1 METLLTFDRMMHP
14 FGDMRG
20 TRWLLFGVMFVLWAL
35 YPLLYA
41 RAYRR
46 AESEALQGASVTG
59 GRAKQKVRIGFSW
72 LLLGL
77 AGLTILSAMVVIPYD
92 YPDLEW
98 KVLNPFSSRGPDR
111 LVTFLAV
118 IPAIVVLTL
127 LQYWAIRK
135 PLPQPARLVLAGTRA
150 LVLWIIFI
158 MLCGPYV
165 TDTRYAERPYRSVVL
180 LDDSLSMGETV
191 REFAVASGVRIA
203 DSVRS
208 QLANSSDPKDAELLR
223 ELMKA
228 ADADNAAARNLGA
241 EIMKLGLAP
250 REVVETEL
258 ADVELV
264 DFEMRQFV
272 RELVKVRAERLRA
285 KIAAIHGQAI
295 DLAAWRER
303 ESELATLRS
312 ALRNKQDE
320 LAAEQQQES
329 PSAARLS
336 LLQGEAA
343 DLETRLTGKLVEYR
357 DVLDNGVLAKAL
369 KTRAVAAAGDDAKLF
384 SDGQRRVVD
393 AVRSAVRNLL
403 STLDEHGPTRWDIAS
418 ELIQPGNPLT
428 VQDASGLRLIDLA
441 LAPSSGQLS
450 LLDLLRRNRKSQN
463 DRLPEDIAK
472 LADKA
477 GVRIDAKY
485 LAPAGEEGL
494 RDPLTVYTFSQA
506 DPTRGSSGLLRQVT
520 PEDLD
525 FMRPE
530 GKTTQVYG
538 AYLSALKGQGP
549 GDLASVLIL
558 SDGHDTGKNRNTE
571 GREARELA
579 QALQAMEDGPVVIT
593 VAVGHP
599 RPERVLALPS
609 VGGDEEVILDEM
621 VSLDLRIRSN
631 ANWKDVEVV
640 LCEDNPNN
648 EIPYEALNGK
658 KGVTKADVP
667 GGEGGG
673 FRSTTFKLYFKP
685 KTGGRHK
692 YWIKL
697 NRRRLPGEDTYD
709 NNVVQHEINVID
721 RKIRVLYIDQSF
733 RWEARYL
740 IEAMVRDKA
749 LEVHTFIFDADDGW
763 PQKAS
768 EYSPKA
774 RMEMPALRHPFSRV
788 VNAGK
793 PNSYTARASN
803 KDEWFA
809 TNYDVVILGDVDRT
823 LLSSDNRTWLAE
835 WVTQKRGGIIFLA
848 GKKHNPVSY
857 VDPDLEPLLP
867 VKAGS
872 PAEYDSPDTTVQRHV
887 SLTLTGRGHEI
898 ARFSA
903 DPVRQEE
910 LWGKLSSNG
919 VYTRG
924 QLDGYYWYS
933 RTRGVKDEAST
944 VIAQVARHGEP
955 VSRGG
960 AQADPLLVTREIG
973 TGRSLFVGTD
983 ELWRLRR
990 FYGDFYHYRFWQ
1002 NAIRWAA
1009 TSKLMAKKE
1018 GIDLHTDEKRYL
1030 LDQPV
1035 TVYCDLL
1042 AGSDQYREIAKRQEA
1057 QLREMVAQAALP
1069 SDPSS
1074 QRKKLLVRWRNA
1086 SAAQLGDHMTGVSD
1100 GLIVLEETSDNHFEK
1115 VMYPNT
1121 MGKYELSVLNEPATT
1136 KNPALF
1142 FVEQSSEQQEEVK
1155 ETEVNSDLLK
1165 SLSSSEAVVAGGSD
1179 GDGATR
1185 PRFHRFFEA
1194 SKFNPDLRTRTVEA
1208 GQSEREAFSLMELML
1223 VIVSLLGA
1231 EWFIRKLVRLS

>member
-1 METLLTFDRMMHP
+1 M
-14 FGDMRG
+14 
-20 TRWLLFGVMFVLWAL
+20 
-35 YPLLYA
+35 
-41 RAYRR
+41 
-46 AESEALQGASVTG
+46 
-59 GRAKQKVRIGFSW
+59 
-72 LLLGL
+72 
-77 AGLTILSAMVVIPYD
+77 
-92 YPDLEW
+92 
-98 KVLNPFSSRGPDR
+98 
-111 LVTFLAV
+111 
-118 IPAIVVLTL
+118 
-127 LQYWAIRK
+127 
-135 PLPQPARLVLAGTRA
+135 
-150 LVLWIIFI
+150 
-158 MLCGPYV
+158 
-165 TDTRYAERPYRSVVL
+165 
-180 LDDSLSMGETV
+180 
-191 REFAVASGVRIA
+191 
-203 DSVRS
+203 
-208 QLANSSDPKDAELLR
+208 
-223 ELMKA
+223 
-228 ADADNAAARNLGA
+228 
-241 EIMKLGLAP
+241 
-250 REVVETEL
+250 
-258 ADVELV
+258 
-264 DFEMRQFV
+264 
-272 RELVKVRAERLRA
+272 
-285 KIAAIHGQAI
+285 
-295 DLAAWRER
+295 
-303 ESELATLRS
+303 ATLRS

-320 LAAEQQQES
+320 LAAEQQQEN

-336 LLQGEAA
+336 LLQGESA
-343 DLETRLTGKLVEYR
+343 DLETRLTNKLVEYSA
-357 DVLDNGVLAKAL
+357 VLDDGILAKAL
-369 KTRAVAAAGDDAKLF
+369 KTRAISAAGEDARLF

-428 VQDASGLRLIDLA
+428 VQDASGLRMIDLA

-450 LLDLLRRNRKSQN
+450 LLDLLRRNRKGQS
-463 DRLPEDIAK
+463 DRLPEDIVK
-472 LADKA
+472 LAEKA
-477 GVRIDAKY
+477 GVNIDPRYA
-485 LAPAGEEGL
+485 APEADAAL
-494 RDPLTVYTFSQA
+494 RDPLTLYTFSQA
-506 DPTRGSSGLLRQVT
+506 DPSRGSAGLLRQVT
-520 PEDLD
+520 PEELD

-538 AYLSALKGQGP
+538 AYLAALRGQGP

-558 SDGHDTGKNRNTE
+558 SDGHDTGKNRNAE
-571 GREARELA
+571 GKEARELS
-579 QALQAMEDGPVVIT
+579 QALASMEDGPVVIT

-599 RPERVLALPS
+599 RPERVLALSS

-621 VSLDLRIRSN
+621 VSLDLRVRSN
-631 ANWKDVEVV
+631 ATWKDVEIV
-640 LCEDNPNN
+640 LCEDNPGN

-658 KGVTKADVP
+658 KGVTKADIP
-667 GGEGGG
+667 GGEAAG
-673 FRSTTFKLYFKP
+673 FRSTTLKLFFKP

-763 PQKAS
+763 PQKSS
-768 EYSPKA
+768 EYSAKA
-774 RMEMPALRHPFSRV
+774 RMEMPPLRHPFSRV

-793 PNSYTARASN
+793 PNSYTARAST

-823 LLSSDNRTWLAE
+823 MLSSDNRTWLAE
-835 WVTQKRGGIIFLA
+835 WVSQKRGGIIFLA

-872 PAEYDSPDTTVQRHV
+872 PADYDNPDTTFQRHV
-887 SLTLTGRGHEI
+887 ALTLTGRGHEI
-898 ARFSA
+898 TRFSG

-910 LWGKLSSNG
+910 LWGKVTTNK
-919 VYTRG
+919 VYTKG

-933 RTRGVKDEAST
+933 RTRGVKDESST

-955 VSRGG
+955 LSRGSG
-960 AQADPLLVTREIG
+960 DADPLLVTREID

-1042 AGSDQYREIAKRQEA
+1042 AGSDQFREIAKRQEA
-1057 QLREMVAQAALP
+1057 QLQSMSTATGSGAAP
-1069 SDPSS
+1069 VNP
-1074 QRKKLLVRWRNA
+1074 RKKLVVRWRNA
-1086 SAAQLGDHMTGVSD
+1086 SATQVEDQLSGVSD
-1100 GLIVLEETSDNHFEK
+1100 GFIILEETSDNHFEK

-1121 MGKYELSVLNEPATT
+1121 IGKYELSVFNEPSTT
-1136 KNPALF
+1136 KVPALF

-1155 ETEVNSDLLK
+1155 ETEVNSELLMGLA
-1165 SLSSSEAVVAGGSD
+1165 STEAVIAGAD
-1179 GDGATR
+1179 GDAGATR
-1185 PRFHRFFEA
+1185 PRFHRFFDA
-1194 SKFNPDLRTRTVEA
+1194 SKFNPDLRSRTVEA
-1208 GQSEREAFSLMELML
+1208 GQSEREAFSLIELML
-1223 VIVSLLGA
+1223 VVVSLLAA